1 MRESGSR
8 RQVKP
13 EFTGHRDL
21 GLSRRHRLWGFDV
34 PATDVDQF
42 IEYDHGKAV
51 AIIEYKAETAPI
63 LNPTA
68 FNANIAVLQDVG
80 NRAGLLVFGV
90 KYKRDFSMFVVTA
103 LNARA
108 REWVP
113 KSTACTER
121 DYVRLLYEIRGR
133 TMPADMFPAAPQQP
147 LF

>member
-1 MRESGSR
+1 MAYA
-8 RQVKP
+8 
-13 EFTGHRDL
+13 GHRVDSAVSRGIDMD
-21 GLSRRHRLWGFDV
+21 GLTRRRLELLNHLSG
-34 PATDVDQF
+34 
-42 IEYDHGKAV
+42 HGLLLSEQA
-51 AIIEYKAETAPI
+51 
-63 LNPTA
+63 
-68 FNANIAVLQDVG
+68 AVLQDVG